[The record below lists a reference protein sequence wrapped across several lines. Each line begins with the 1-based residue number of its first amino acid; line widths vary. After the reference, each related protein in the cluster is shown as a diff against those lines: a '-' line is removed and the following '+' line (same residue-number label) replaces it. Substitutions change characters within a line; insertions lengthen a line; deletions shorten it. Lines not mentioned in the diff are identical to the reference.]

1 MAVIIVGP
9 GTGGGGGGDIDWE
22 DMPTNI
28 VGITNLDS
36 TITTAAKSLLDDADY
51 ATMRAT
57 LELDG
62 TIDGINEG
70 DRFVWDGVD
79 SWDVEQPK
87 GAISI
92 GQTPVV
98 GTKVISDYPNFRGV
112 ITGVYTKLG
121 AGTLTLSVS
130 VDGVAVPGLSSV
142 SVTTARAGVAATGSG
157 VTFNASSVI
166 TYTIA
171 SPTAATDFTASVLV
185 TRIRNT

>member
-92 GQTPVV
+92 GQTAPVV

-130 VDGVAVPGLSSV
+130 VDGVA
-142 SVTTARAGVAATGSG
+142 TARAGVAATGSG